1 MERIRHLSDQ
11 ARRLSEAEDVQP
23 QGRVDWVLHRRLR
36 LRAAVWGGAG
46 VILLVL
52 VYVGVL
58 VAANSVEHA
67 VTDFGRLWHWMVPII
82 LGFGLQL
89 GLFAYA
95 RGAASRRNTTSARGV
110 VGSGGTS
117 TLSMVACCAH
127 HLTDVLPLIGLA
139 GAAVFLTAYQSIFL
153 LLGLLSNVVG
163 IVYLLGVLRRHGLF
177 PTEGSW
183 LSTAVRWAAARVLP
197 VVVFACTIVLGVGIL
212 LAVSR
217 N

>member
-1 MERIRHLSDQ
+1 M
-11 ARRLSEAEDVQP
+11 
-23 QGRVDWVLHRRLR
+23 
-36 LRAAVWGGAG
+36 
-46 VILLVL
+46 ILLVL
-52 VYVGVL
+52 VYVSVL

-67 VTDFGRLWHWMVPII
+67 VTEFGRLWQWMVSII

-95 RGAASRRNTTSARGV
+95 RGAASERNTTSARGV

-139 GAAVFLTAYQSIFL
+139 GAAVFLTAYQSVFL

-163 IVYLLGVLRRHGLF
+163 IVYLLALLRRHGLF
-177 PTEGSW
+177 PREGSW
-183 LSTAVRWAAARVLP
+183 LSTAVRWAGARILP
-197 VVVFACTIVLGVGIL
+197 VVVFACTVALGVGIL
-212 LAVSR
+212 LAASR